1 MQEDLVAYEGR
12 DYDPDQFLSPQ
23 TVARVTAD
31 AVNAPRDAH
40 VHEVIVRPR

>member
-12 DYDPDQFLSPQ
+12 EYDPGQYLSVQ

-31 AVNAPRDAH
+31 AINAPRDAH